1 MPTIKGI
8 YLIFSHNTNHFYIG
22 QSKSIYCRFSQHR
35 KALNEN
41 LHHNKT
47 LQEIWNNS
55 TSDNFTFKSLFIDNN
70 IDQENLKL
78 KETEFIKEFETKYG
92 EDKRLNTL
100 PHGTLVTE
108 SVYLNNRMFYV
119 YNEFGEFVNSFSSA
133 RDLCDLLNLRDV
145 STIYKIVNEWKC
157 FESYKGYRIR
167 KEFVEKLEP
176 MENTFAVFKNKEY
189 IGRYK
194 SQQELRN
201 AFSIK
206 GGGHLTHVLKGKRFK
221 KEYQVSLYKE
231 YLENTTDLK
240 TFYDVNR
247 TAVAML
253 DAKTKKE
260 LKQFISFAEALSF
273 LEYSYSCKDNIKLA
287 IENDL
292 TFLNYKWKYL
302 ND

>member
-22 QSKSIYCRFSQHR
+22 QSKSIYCRF
-35 KALNEN
+35 
-41 LHHNKT
+41 T
-47 LQEIWNNS
+47 
-55 TSDNFTFKSLFIDNN
+55 
-70 IDQENLKL
+70 
-78 KETEFIKEFETKYG
+78 
-92 EDKRLNTL
+92 
-100 PHGTLVTE
+100 
-108 SVYLNNRMFYV
+108 
-119 YNEFGEFVNSFSSA
+119 
-133 RDLCDLLNLRDV
+133 
-145 STIYKIVNEWKC
+145 
-157 FESYKGYRIR
+157 
-167 KEFVEKLEP
+167 
-176 MENTFAVFKNKEY
+176 
-189 IGRYK
+189 
-194 SQQELRN
+194 QQELRN

-260 LKQFISFAEALSF
+260 LKQFISLAEALSF